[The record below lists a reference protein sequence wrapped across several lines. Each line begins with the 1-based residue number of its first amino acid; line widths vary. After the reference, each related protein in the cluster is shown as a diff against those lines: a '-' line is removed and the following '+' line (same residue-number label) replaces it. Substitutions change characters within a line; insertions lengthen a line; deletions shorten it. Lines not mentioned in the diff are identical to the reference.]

1 MTTATIIHELE
12 RLPLKDKLLVMERA
26 LRSIR
31 IEKEKNL
38 KRAVDI
44 LYNDYK
50 TGKELMAFTL
60 LDKEPFYETR

>member
-31 IEKEKNL
+31 IQNEKNL
-38 KRAVDI
+38 KHAVDI
-44 LYNDYK
+44 LYDDYK
-50 TGKELMAFTL
+50 IDKELTAFTL
-60 LDKEPFYETR
+60 LDKESFYETR